1 VGTIKD
7 VARLAGVGVA
17 TASRVI
23 SGKGPFSADS
33 ASRVQAAIEQL
44 DFRPSRIARA
54 LSMKSTNAIGVYV
67 PDFKGPF
74 YGPMLHAIDMELRAL
89 DRHMVIA
96 NGHGGEDVREQALN
110 GIEFLMDRQCEGMLL
125 TTYALR
131 DADILALKRRFPNLA
146 VVNRDVKGM
155 RSQCFTVDHKTGGA
169 LAARTLLEHGHR
181 RIAVIAGP
189 SGAPDNRLRLQGF
202 FDTLAEADIARESV
216 PTMTGDFAAESGWA
230 GTDQLLADKARF
242 TAMFCCNDQMA
253 MGAMSRLQAA
263 GLTVP
268 GDVSVM
274 GYDDTDIAAWLSPRL
289 TTIRIVVGDMGL
301 NACRLLS
308 NMCFG
313 TALPVSREFAPEL
326 ILRDSLARP
335 KKG

>member
-1 VGTIKD
+1 MGTIKD

-74 YGPMLHAIDMELRAL
+74 YGPMLHAIDMELRAQ

-131 DADILALKRRFPNLA
+131 DADIVGLKRRFPNLA

-155 RSQCFTVDHKTGGA
+155 RSQCFTVDHKAGGV

-189 SGAPDNRLRLQGF
+189 AGAPDNRLRLQGF
-202 FDTLAEADIARESV
+202 FDTLATAGIGRESV

-230 GTDQLLADKARF
+230 GADQLLTDKARF
-242 TAMFCCNDQMA
+242 TALFCCNDQMA
-253 MGAMSRLQAA
+253 MGAMSRLQSA

-313 TALPVSREFAPEL
+313 TDLPVSREFGPEL

>member
-1 VGTIKD
+1 
-7 VARLAGVGVA
+7 
-17 TASRVI
+17 
-23 SGKGPFSADS
+23 
-33 ASRVQAAIEQL
+33 
-44 DFRPSRIARA
+44 
-54 LSMKSTNAIGVYV
+54 
-67 PDFKGPF
+67 
-74 YGPMLHAIDMELRAL
+74 
-89 DRHMVIA
+89 MVIA

-155 RSQCFTVDHKTGGA
+155 RSQCFTVDHKAGGV

-189 SGAPDNRLRLQGF
+189 AAAPDNRLRLQGF
-202 FDTLAEADIARESV
+202 FDTLAAAGIAREAVSMV
-216 PTMTGDFAAESGWA
+216 TGDFAAESGWA
-230 GTDQLLADKARF
+230 GTGQLLAEGAKF

-253 MGAMSRLQAA
+253 MGAMSRLQAD

-313 TALPVSREFAPEL
+313 TALPVSREFGPEL
-326 ILRDSLARP
+326 IMRDSLAGP